1 MCSSR
6 ARSDAPTCPG
16 GTDPSCWSP
25 SAAWSG
31 TCPALPPVLAG
42 RCRSAG
48 LRGPRLRR
56 RADRA
61 PAHAARAD
69 RRARAAPAPL
79 EPGQPDHPRRVPGRA
94 AGSSA
99 RPRRPPGTGRAR
111 AHRGQPPARVR
122 LRPPGH
128 ARGDGR
134 RPPPGGPLGRPG
146 RRALRPGAPAA
157 RRRRRR
163 LRGRRHPG
171 ARPGLLHAHRVR
183 VHQRRARGA
192 ERRGRRGSLRR
203 PRRGPGRAGHA
214 RGGVRGRRGAHA
226 ARRLRAA
233 RRRGADRAVR
243 GPGRGGR
250 ARAGVRSPARGPPG
264 RPAGRDGAGGT
275 LAQGPAQAGRPSG
288 RPPGGD
294 PRRRWGPAAR
304 HGQLRAGAGG
314 GQDAGGR
321 RPATTARGRLAPNE
335 RDARPSTN
343 GPASMKPPRANGYR
357 DAWCGGFSAG
367 DTDAPA
373 RVAGWVH
380 RRRDHGGVVFI
391 DRRDRSGLRQLVFHP
406 HRAPEA
412 HQPAHRLPPQDGLI
426 AAMRAYLA
434 ERDFLEVETPILTR
448 STPEGARDFLVP
460 ARISPG
466 TFFALP
472 QSPQLFKQLLMIAGA
487 ERYYQIARCFRDEDS
502 RADRQP
508 EFTQLDIE
516 MSFVEED
523 DVIELI
529 EGLMHRVLSVGGLG
543 LPAPPWPRLPH
554 AEAMERY
561 GSDRPDLRFGME
573 IHDVSE
579 LVQGSDFKVFENVLG
594 SGAGVVRA
602 LNAGPQGAAMSR
614 HELDE
619 LNEFVQAYGARATA
633 PMPVTE
639 EGWGS
644 NLAKFFS
651 PEQVAAVN
659 QRLGASPGDLLLFVA
674 DRASVAAAALGALRL
689 ELGHRFGLVPAGRHQ
704 VSWVVDFPMFEY
716 DEAEGRW
723 DPLHHPFTQPTGDLA
738 DPGALRARADDL
750 TIDGWE
756 MGGGS
761 IRIHSPEVQREVFR
775 AIGISDQEAQERFG
789 FLLDALRYGAPPHG
803 GIAFRIDRIV
813 ALLGGRESIRDAI
826 AFPKTASGLDP
837 LTGAPAAVDERQLR
851 ELGVRLAGGAPRT
864 GDAGTR

>member
-1 MCSSR
+1 MK
-6 ARSDAPTCPG
+6 
-16 GTDPSCWSP
+16 
-25 SAAWSG
+25 
-31 TCPALPPVLAG
+31 
-42 RCRSAG
+42 
-48 LRGPRLRR
+48 
-56 RADRA
+56 
-61 PAHAARAD
+61 
-69 RRARAAPAPL
+69 
-79 EPGQPDHPRRVPGRA
+79 
-94 AGSSA
+94 
-99 RPRRPPGTGRAR
+99 
-111 AHRGQPPARVR
+111 QPP
-122 LRPPGH
+122 L
-128 ARGDGR
+128 
-134 RPPPGGPLGRPG
+134 
-146 RRALRPGAPAA
+146 
-157 RRRRRR
+157 
-163 LRGRRHPG
+163 
-171 ARPGLLHAHRVR
+171 
-183 VHQRRARGA
+183 
-192 ERRGRRGSLRR
+192 
-203 PRRGPGRAGHA
+203 
-214 RGGVRGRRGAHA
+214 
-226 ARRLRAA
+226 
-233 RRRGADRAVR
+233 
-243 GPGRGGR
+243 
-250 ARAGVRSPARGPPG
+250 
-264 RPAGRDGAGGT
+264 
-275 LAQGPAQAGRPSG
+275 
-288 RPPGGD
+288 
-294 PRRRWGPAAR
+294 
-304 HGQLRAGAGG
+304 
-314 GQDAGGR
+314 
-321 RPATTARGRLAPNE
+321 PNH
-335 RDARPSTN
+335 
-343 GPASMKPPRANGYR
+343 YR
-357 DAWCGGFSAG
+357 DAWCGELTAERAG
-367 DTDAPA
+367 SEA

-380 RRRDHGGVVFI
+380 RRRDHGGLIFI
-391 DRRDRSGLRQLVFHP
+391 DLRDRSGILQLVFHP
-406 HRAPEA
+406 DSAPEA
-412 HQPAHRLPPQDGLI
+412 HQTAHRLRSEDVLCAGGTVTRRDPENVNPNLKTGEIELTVSELEILADSQTPPFPLDEDTPVDEALRLKHRALDLRRAPLQRTIQLRHQVVQT
-426 AAMRAYLA
+426 MREVLNAH
-434 ERDFLEVETPILTR
+434 DFLEIETPYLTR
-448 STPEGARDFLVP
+448 STPEGARDYLVP
-460 ARISPG
+460 ARIQPG
-466 TFFALP
+466 SFYALP
-472 QSPQLFKQLLMIAGA
+472 QSPQLFKQLLMIAGF

-738 DPGALRARADDL
+738 DPGALRARAYDL

-803 GIAFRIDRIV
+803 GIAFGIDRIV